1 MNDRVTGCAFGQGA
15 FRRELQ
21 SVVELLGELRRELR
35 AYLAEHAVPAD
46 VAADVVLAVQEAA
59 KNAMRARP
67 GRSVAI
73 AVWVQAQVVC
83 VSVKDQGTGLVLAD
97 DAPRGCPSAWS
108 THGRGLYLMRSVMDS
123 VAIDCSD
130 GTSISMRRRLTRR
143 QTA

>member
-1 MNDRVTGCAFGQGA
+1 MNDRVTGCAFGRGA

-21 SVVELLGELRRELR
+21 GVFELLGELRRELR
-35 AYLAEHAVPAD
+35 VYLAEHAVPAD

-59 KNAMRARP
+59 KNAMRAGP
-67 GRSVAI
+67 GRTVAI
-73 AVWVQAQVVC
+73 SVQVQAQGVC
-83 VSVKDQGTGLVLAD
+83 VSVKDQGGGLAFAD
-97 DAPRGCPSAWS
+97 DPSRGCPSAWS

-130 GTSISMRRRLTRR
+130 GTSISMLRRFSRR